1 MKTSEPPRSQPR
13 PRWKQWLIDN
23 LDLYSQNQTEL
34 LDDLQ
39 RANDKKILDEHAVDM
54 IQGILAFDSLK
65 VHDIMIPRSR
75 INFLRHTDDFSTVL
89 ERIAETEHSRYPVFN
104 EDRDQ
109 LVGVL
114 LAKDLLKYIGH
125 EQDFVLADAIRP
137 ALIVPETQPLN
148 RLLTEFRD
156 NRSHMAVVVDEY
168 AAVAGL
174 VTFEDVLEQ
183 IIGDIDDEHDDEK
196 SEVLIKSIGDQHFL
210 VNATTPIED
219 FNETFATDFPDD
231 EFDTIAGLIINE
243 LGKIPREGEELEL
256 EGWLFRVSQ
265 CDSRRILQLEVQ
277 QAANQNNYANAVGV

>member
-54 IQGILAFDSLK
+54 IQGILAFDSLE

-183 IIGDIDDEHDDEK
+183 IIGDIDDEHDDEE

-256 EGWLFRVSQ
+256 EGWLFRVNQ